1 MDLNGIQKYQKY
13 QNIWV
18 ATDKIHFGLSM
29 FIKSWQSMISHDK
42 PVWIS
47 HLSSWNIGVFV
58 FSEML
63 RTRWLRTSSTNGLKT
78 GLAPTSPIV
87 LLTSSFWRSWRH
99 SKLNCQTKG
108 NLALSLCGC
117 WAMIVQTNVGGVPCQ
132 NPHYATKSVSWWRT
146 VHGALNI
153 FKQSQFF
160 TKSNIK
166 SQTIFSTCHT
176 VSYNA
181 KPIKIS
187 W

>member
-1 MDLNGIQKYQKY
+1 MEYKNIKKY

-108 NLALSLCGC
+108 NLALSLFWMLSNDRTNQCG
-117 WAMIVQTNVGGVPCQ
+117 WR
-132 NPHYATKSVSWWRT
+132 SVS
-146 VHGALNI
+146 
-153 FKQSQFF
+153 
-160 TKSNIK
+160 KSSLRYKVGILMEDCAWG
-166 SQTIFSTCHT
+166 F
-176 VSYNA
+176 
-181 KPIKIS
+181 
-187 W
+187 